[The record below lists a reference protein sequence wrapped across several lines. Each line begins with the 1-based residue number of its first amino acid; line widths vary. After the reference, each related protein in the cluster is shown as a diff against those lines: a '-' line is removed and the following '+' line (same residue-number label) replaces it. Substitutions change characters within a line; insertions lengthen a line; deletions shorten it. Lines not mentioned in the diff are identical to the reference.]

1 MTKLVK
7 PEVFSYFDETTNAA
21 CYILKD
27 PSSNSC
33 AVIDSILD
41 FDLAAGRVTTK
52 HADMLIRDIQAKGLD
67 LEWIIETHVHADH
80 LSAAPYLAQQ
90 LGGKI
95 AIGSNIGTVQ
105 EVFGKIFNA
114 GTEFQMD
121 GSQFDRLFSDNDKF
135 KIGSLDVKV
144 IHTPG
149 HTPACV
155 TYIVGDSAFI
165 GDTLFMPDFGTAR
178 ADFPGGSAVDLYNS
192 IQKILSLPNET
203 RLFLCHDYKAPGR
216 DNFAW
221 ETTVKEQKETNVHV
235 GGGKSEKEFVDF
247 RTKRDSQ
254 LSMPKLII
262 PSIQTNMRAGNL
274 PAAED
279 DGTQFLK
286 IPINKL

>member
-52 HADMLIRDIQAKGLD
+52 HADMLIRDIKAKGLD

-178 ADFPGGSAVDLYNS
+178 ADFPGGSAADLYNS

>member
-7 PEVFSYFDETTNAA
+7 LEVFSYFDETTNAA

-178 ADFPGGSAVDLYNS
+178 ADFPGGSAADLYNS

-274 PAAED
+274 PPAED